1 MGRKRARE
9 WVVKFLFQLDLR
21 DDDDYKALLEQ
32 FLEDNP
38 IKTDEGAYL
47 RENAEGVIDNMGEID
62 ELIKDKLVN
71 WTIDRIPKID
81 LAILRNALYEILYRR
96 DIPVR
101 VAINEAVE
109 IAKKYSNSDSGTFV
123 NGILGRIVRERN
135 LT

>member
-38 IKTDEGAYL
+38 IKTDEGVYL